1 MNRVLIV
8 NRKECEEIL
17 TPERCVPE
25 MRKSLAAI
33 SNGRTKVLQRT
44 MIIHDND
51 NKLANMPASNI
62 REDVTGAKITIFPG
76 VETAKKGTSGGIIPL
91 FRISDGSLKA
101 IVDAGLI
108 TVMRTAATSAA
119 ATDVLAKKDAE
130 NLAILGCGKE
140 GMAHVRAIMLVRNI
154 KSVTL

>member
-17 TPERCVPE
+17 TQERCVPE

-62 REDVTGAKITIFPG
+62 REDVTGAKITIFR
-76 VETAKKGTSGGIIPL
+76 VQKQLKKVQAEGL
-91 FRISDGSLKA
+91 FRCLEFP
-101 IVDAGLI
+101 
-108 TVMRTAATSAA
+108 TAALKPSWTQ
-119 ATDVLAKKDAE
+119 VLSQ
-130 NLAILGCGKE
+130 L
-140 GMAHVRAIMLVRNI
+140 
-154 KSVTL
+154 

>member
-17 TPERCVPE
+17 TPARCIPE

-33 SNGRTKVLQRT
+33 SNGRTKVLQRA

-62 REDVTGAKITIFPG
+62 REDVTGAKNTIFPG
-76 VETAKKGTSGGIIPL
+76 AERAKKGTCGGLVPL
-91 FRISDGSLKA
+91 FRISDGSL
-101 IVDAGLI
+101 
-108 TVMRTAATSAA
+108 
-119 ATDVLAKKDAE
+119 
-130 NLAILGCGKE
+130 
-140 GMAHVRAIMLVRNI
+140 
-154 KSVTL
+154 